1 MAFPESYREYFTR
14 AVVVSLIIAIWIL
27 SFIIA
32 FVPIFTNIYT
42 TTEFLEKREDCKC
55 DFVVNEW

>member
-1 MAFPESYREYFTR
+1 MNFFSRN
-14 AVVVSLIIAIWIL
+14 VVISLILSTWIL

-42 TTEFLEKREDCKC
+42 TAEYLARVVPCQC